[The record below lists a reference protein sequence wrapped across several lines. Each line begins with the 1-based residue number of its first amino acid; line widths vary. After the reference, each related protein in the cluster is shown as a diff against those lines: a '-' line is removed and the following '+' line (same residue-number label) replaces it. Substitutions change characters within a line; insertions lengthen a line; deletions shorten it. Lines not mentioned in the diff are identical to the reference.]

1 MKDDINDT
9 ARREGID
16 GARRRH
22 DQAQRFKDPKP
33 DKKTNG
39 HAVTEAWKDRSM
51 DTKTKMASNLANTL
65 LALRDDP
72 KLAHAF
78 GYDEMLNAPVLL
90 RPLGGQETNFVVRP
104 VDDAD
109 VAVVQEYLQ
118 WAGLRRLGKDT
129 AHQAVFARAKECAFH
144 PVRDYLNGLRWD
156 GAERLDRWLPAY
168 LGTEDTPYACTIGV
182 MFLLSMVARVYQP
195 GCKADHMLILE
206 GPQGILKST
215 TCQVLGG
222 AWFSDHLPDVTSG
235 KDVSQHLRGKWLIE
249 IAEMHALSRAEAS
262 ALKSF
267 MSRTH
272 ERYRPS
278 YGRLEVIEPRQCI
291 FIGTTNK
298 DAYLRDETGNR
309 RSWPIKTGSI
319 RIDDLRRDRDQ
330 LFAEAVARYRK
341 DARWWPEK
349 DFEREHIVPAQGAR
363 YETDAWE
370 EPIGAY
376 LATLKMTT
384 ILQVAQSALDFQKI
398 DRFGTAD
405 QRRIAAIM
413 TNLGWERGKREPGT
427 GARLWRPQGNP
438 QSASQHIDDD
448 ISVT

>member
-1 MKDDINDT
+1 MSQKPLNVEAEL
-9 ARREGID
+9 ARIKSERLAREGD
-16 GARRRH
+16 NHSG
-22 DQAQRFKDPKP
+22 DQKEVIA
-33 DKKTNG
+33 
-39 HAVTEAWKDRSM
+39 AWKGRSM

-65 LALRDDP
+65 LALRGDQ
-72 KLAHAF
+72 KLIDAL
-78 GYDEMLNAPVLL
+78 GYDEMLCAPVLL
-90 RPLGGQETNFVVRP
+90 RPFYDQDPGFVVRP

-109 VAVVQEYLQ
+109 VAAIQEYLQ

-129 AHQAVFARAKECAFH
+129 AHQAVHARAMECAFH
-144 PVRDYLNGLRWD
+144 PVRDYLDSVKWD
-156 GAERLDRWLPAY
+156 GVERLDRWLPTY
-168 LGTEDTPYACTIGV
+168 LGTDDTPYAQQIGA
-182 MFLLSMVARVYQP
+182 MFVLSMVARIYKP

-215 TCQVLGG
+215 ACHVLGG

-249 IAEMHALSRAEAS
+249 IAEMHALSKGEAS

-267 MSRTH
+267 ISRTH

-330 LFAEAVARYRK
+330 LFAEAVARYRSGT
-341 DARWWPEK
+341 RWWPEK
-349 DFEREHIVPAQGAR
+349 DFEREHIAPNKERVSRP
-363 YETDAWE
+363 
-370 EPIGAY
+370 
-376 LATLKMTT
+376 TL
-384 ILQVAQSALDFQKI
+384 
-398 DRFGTAD
+398 
-405 QRRIAAIM
+405 
-413 TNLGWERGKREPGT
+413 GKNRSPYT
-427 GARLWRPQGNP
+427 
-438 QSASQHIDDD
+438 
-448 ISVT
+448 